1 MCSVVVM
8 MSTLGTLDG
17 STHPRFLGFPR
28 RPEAALGRGEEDPPV
43 GLPRSATARVE
54 RLCERDV
61 DERTLRIELVE
72 ALRAAVPFE
81 DYAWLLTDPVT
92 TVGSAPLADVR
103 CLPELPRLIGLR
115 YRTTVNRWTS
125 LTGAASLAGATG
137 GDLGQSLVWREM
149 LRHYDVGDIATVV
162 FRDGFGL
169 WGWVDLW
176 RSADAPPFTEDEI
189 HYLTECAGLVSV
201 ALRRAQGR
209 NFVAPAEQSRPTDV
223 PDGVAVLMLS
233 DDLEVLA
240 QTPQTTEYLRLLV
253 PPATGRS
260 PIPAGAFNVAAQLL
274 AVEAGVDS
282 HPASSRV
289 HLHGGRWV
297 RLRADRIGGRSGA
310 ERGIAV
316 TIELASPAD
325 RLAVFVRATGL
336 SPREAELVGLVAD
349 GLDGKEV
356 AARMYLSPHTVQD
369 HLKSVFAKTSTR
381 SRREVVAMVRGH

>member
-1 MCSVVVM
+1 M
-8 MSTLGTLDG
+8 
-17 STHPRFLGFPR
+17 
-28 RPEAALGRGEEDPPV
+28 AGEDQTV
-43 GLPRSATARVE
+43 GLPRSGTAAVE
-54 RLCERDV
+54 RLCERDL
-61 DERTLRIELVE
+61 DERTLRSELVS

-81 DYAWLLTDPVT
+81 DYAWLLTDPET

-125 LTGAASLAGATG
+125 LTGAASLAQATG
-137 GDLGQSLVWREM
+137 GDLGESLVWREM

-176 RSADAPPFTEDEI
+176 RSAEAPPFTAGEI
-189 HYLTECAGLVSV
+189 RYLTECAGLVTR
-201 ALRRAQGR
+201 ALRRAQAR
-209 NFVAPAEQSRPTDV
+209 NFVPPAERTRPSEA

-233 DDLEVLA
+233 EGLDVLA
-240 QTPQTTEYLRLLV
+240 QTPPTTEYLRLLV
-253 PPATGRS
+253 PPAAGRS

-316 TIELASPAD
+316 TIELAAPAD

-336 SPREAELVGLVAD
+336 SPRETELVGLVVD

-356 AARMYLSPHTVQD
+356 AARMFLSPHTVQD

-381 SRREVVAMVRGH
+381 SRRELVAMVRGG